1 MRTFSV
7 EKSIPMSNETNIQDE
22 IGAALEESNT
32 HLQKLKDTI
41 NGVLEALSQRGVRI
55 QVDFDT
61 SIRGVQRSLGTIS
74 KKTKSIHNQFERMA
88 ELQYITALLTSSLD
102 LDFVLEQV
110 MDTVIRLTGAE
121 RAYLMID
128 PKGGDD
134 LQVQVARN
142 WSQESISQKDVTFS
156 QGVITAAIQS
166 GEPVIT
172 NNAAQDARFEANQ
185 SVMNHQLRSIIV
197 IPLVLKEQI
206 IGVLYADNRI
216 GQGVFS
222 LDDVPILSAFA
233 NQAAIAI
240 SNARLFEQ
248 VKDDLEEARQKVA
261 QLQIQIDQQ
270 RVMEEVTT
278 ITDNEFFE
286 QLSQKVEQIRAARRP
301 SSE

>member
-1 MRTFSV
+1 MAH
-7 EKSIPMSNETNIQDE
+7 ENIQQE
-22 IGAALEESNT
+22 IAEALEESNS

-41 NGVLEALSQRGVRI
+41 TGVLDALSQRGVQIR
-55 QVDFDT
+55 VDFDT
-61 SIRGVQRSLGTIS
+61 PMRGAQRSLGVIG
-74 KKTKSIHNQFERMA
+74 KKTRSISNQLERMA
-88 ELQYITALLTSSLD
+88 ELQFISSLLTSSLE
-102 LDFVLEQV
+102 LDVVLEQV

-128 PKGGDD
+128 PQGGDD

-142 WSQESISQKDVTFS
+142 WSQESLSQKDVTFS
-156 QGVITAAIQS
+156 QGVIMAAIQS

-172 NNAAQDARFEANQ
+172 NNAAQDDRFQANQ

-222 LDDVPILSAFA
+222 MDDVPILSAFA

-248 VKDDLEEARQKVA
+248 VKDDLEEARVKVA

-270 RVMEEVTT
+270 RVMEEVST
-278 ITDNEFFE
+278 ITDNDFFE
-286 QLSQKVEQIRAARRP
+286 QLSQKVEQIRAIRR
-301 SSE
+301 SSGEE

>member
-1 MRTFSV
+1 MA
-7 EKSIPMSNETNIQDE
+7 NETNIQEE
-22 IGAALEESNT
+22 IAEALEESNA

-41 NGVLEALSQRGVRI
+41 TGVLDALSQRGVQIR
-55 QVDFDT
+55 VDFDT
-61 SIRGVQRSLGTIS
+61 PLRGVQRSLGTIG
-74 KKTKSIHNQFERMA
+74 KKTKSIHNQFERME

-128 PKGGDD
+128 PRGGDD

-142 WSQESISQKDVTFS
+142 WSQKSISQKDVTFS

-172 NNAAQDARFEANQ
+172 NNAAQDSRFESNQ

-222 LDDVPILSAFA
+222 LDDVPILSSFA

-240 SNARLFEQ
+240 SNARLFGE
-248 VKDDLEEARQKVA
+248 VKEDLEEARMKVA
-261 QLQIQIDQQ
+261 QLQIQIDQK
-270 RVMEEVTT
+270 RVMEEVST
-278 ITDNEFFE
+278 ITDNDFFE

-301 SSE
+301 SSDD

>member
-1 MRTFSV
+1 MA
-7 EKSIPMSNETNIQDE
+7 NENKLNQE
-22 IGAALEESNT
+22 IAEAIEESNQN
-32 HLQKLKDTI
+32 LQKLKDTI
-41 NGVLEALSQRGVRI
+41 TGVLDALSQRGVQIR
-55 QVDFDT
+55 VDFDT
-61 SIRGVQRSLGTIS
+61 PLRGAQRSLSTID
-74 KKTKSIHNQFERMA
+74 KKTKSISNQLERMA
-88 ELQYITALLTSSLD
+88 ELQFISSLLTSSLQ
-102 LDFVLEQV
+102 LDVVLEQV
-110 MDTVIRLTGAE
+110 IDTVIRLTGAE

-142 WSQESISQKDVTFS
+142 WSQESLSQKDVTFS
-156 QGVITAAIQS
+156 QGVIMAAIQS

-172 NNAAQDARFEANQ
+172 NNAAQDDRFQANQ

-222 LDDVPILSAFA
+222 MDDVPILSAFA

-248 VKDDLEEARQKVA
+248 VKDDLEEARSKVA

-270 RVMEEVTT
+270 RVMEEVST
-278 ITDNEFFE
+278 ITENDFFE
-286 QLSQKVEQIRAARRP
+286 QLSQKVEQIRAARKP
-301 SSE
+301 TND